1 MPEDDDSAHSP
12 WGDESSRAGSRG
24 QRAGSVARR
33 RSGSGG
39 RGVWRSTDHAPRSP
53 DDAAESGS
61 GAARSPDTGASA
73 EFVSADGSAARTGKR
88 RRRSELTTG
97 EPEPGEPEPAP
108 SGRRGGRRGGQRRE
122 ERPPGVPQSPEASAR
137 DIVYRLLAVRARSR
151 SELRNALLRK
161 EIDEDVA
168 DAVLQK
174 FVDAGLVD
182 DAEFAEAWVN
192 ERQRNQGLGRKALGY
207 ELRRK
212 GVEEHLVAEAL
223 SAVDPDA
230 EEERARELVRRK
242 LRSARVDD
250 QEKLLRRLVGMLA
263 RKGYSEGL
271 AFRVAKDELGR
282 ADDPDLS

>member
-1 MPEDDDSAHSP
+1 
-12 WGDESSRAGSRG
+12 
-24 QRAGSVARR
+24 
-33 RSGSGG
+33 
-39 RGVWRSTDHAPRSP
+39 
-53 DDAAESGS
+53 
-61 GAARSPDTGASA
+61 
-73 EFVSADGSAARTGKR
+73 
-88 RRRSELTTG
+88 
-97 EPEPGEPEPAP
+97 PA
-108 SGRRGGRRGGQRRE
+108 RRGGGGGPRRAPPPRGGPPPPAAAARHSAPRRGGG
-122 ERPPGVPQSPEASAR
+122 RPRP
-137 DIVYRLLAVRARSR
+137 R